1 MPSENEPFSFDA
13 SILQHQSHIPPQF
26 IWPNEER
33 PCREPPPRLEVPP
46 IDLGGYLSGCPEAA
60 SNASRLVD
68 RACREHGFFL
78 VVNHGIDTKLIEEVH
93 MGTDCFFGMPLV
105 EKERALRKS
114 GDHCGYASSFTGRFS
129 SKLPWKETLSFR
141 YSAERHLSNAVESYF
156 SNVMG
161 EDYAAFGYYIWKL
174 NKMESFFFFF
184 FILNVCFFFPYVC
197 SLLVFS
203 GGFARGIA
211 KQ

>member
-1 MPSENEPFSFDA
+1 
-13 SILQHQSHIPPQF
+13 
-26 IWPNEER
+26 
-33 PCREPPPRLEVPP
+33 
-46 IDLGGYLSGCPEAA
+46 
-60 SNASRLVD
+60 
-68 RACREHGFFL
+68 
-78 VVNHGIDTKLIEEVH
+78 
-93 MGTDCFFGMPLV
+93 MGTDFFFGMPLV

-184 FILNVCFFFPYVC
+184 FFILNVCFFFLMFVLCCFFQEGLPEVLRSNEQSVASC
-197 SLLVFS
+197 DGDSRDKP
-203 GGFARGIA
+203 RGRTGIF
-211 KQ
+211 QGIL